1 MANTTQTTSDTT
13 TVKLFEKEAWIA
25 TMQNTF
31 IGDLFDNGAAF
42 VERKFQGRDA
52 KGDQITIDYV
62 PRMTGVP
69 IGEGGTLAGR
79 EKAIDKGY
87 MQMTINETRDGVK
100 FPNSGIEPQ
109 RTHLMFEQVAREI
122 IPQRAQELMLG
133 SIMNQLAGFNPT
145 SFTSPTDGVTY
156 ASTADKLH
164 VQGHNTPVAPSTNRI
179 VRAGGAA
186 TDQALT
192 SANTFTY
199 ALLDGALEKNAISL
213 QPMKPLN
220 DGFYRLY
227 LSPPDFY
234 NLKND
239 TTSPIQWGNIELS
252 KISGGS
258 TSSLE
263 DRYLQGTNY
272 RVFAGQYQNV
282 LIFEC
287 RDIPYGVNASTSAVI
302 TTVRRNLLIG
312 SKAFAFATPLGGA
325 VNDDSVPLTIQTQI
339 EDYGKNKGVAFEM
352 LYGVKK
358 MVATGAATSIEDN
371 GVMVLSTYAATH

>member
-1 MANTTQTTSDTT
+1 MANTTQTTSEAT

-25 TMQNTF
+25 TMQNPML
-31 IGDLFDNGAAF
+31 GDLFDNGAAF
-42 VERKFQGRDA
+42 IERKFQGRDG
-52 KGDQITIDYV
+52 KGDQVTIDYV

-69 IGEGGTLAGR
+69 VGEGGTLAGR

-87 MQMTINETRDGVK
+87 MQMTINETRDAVK

-109 RTHLMFEQVAREI
+109 RTHLMFEQVAREL
-122 IPQRAQELMLG
+122 IPQRAQELMMA

-145 SFTSPTDGVTY
+145 SFTCPTDGVTY

-179 VRAGGAA
+179 IRAGGVAN
-186 TDQALT
+186 DQSLT
-192 SANTFTY
+192 SSNTFTY
-199 ALLDGALEKNAISL
+199 SLLDNALEKNALSL
-213 QPMKPLN
+213 QPMKPLS
-220 DGFYRLY
+220 DGFFRLY

-239 TTSPIQWGNIELS
+239 VTSPIQWGNIELS
-252 KISGGS
+252 KISGG
-258 TSSLE
+258 TASSLE
-263 DRYLQGTNY
+263 DRYLKGTNY

-282 LIFEC
+282 LIFED
-287 RDIPYGVNASTSAVI
+287 RNIPYGVNASSSAVI

-312 SKAFAFATPLGGA
+312 NKAFAFATPLGGA
-325 VNDDSVPLTIQTQI
+325 VSDDSVPLTIQTQI
-339 EDYGKNKGVAFEM
+339 EDYGKNKGVAFEL

-358 MVATGAATSIEDN
+358 MVATGASTSIEDN
-371 GVMVLSTYAATH
+371 GVMVISTYAASH